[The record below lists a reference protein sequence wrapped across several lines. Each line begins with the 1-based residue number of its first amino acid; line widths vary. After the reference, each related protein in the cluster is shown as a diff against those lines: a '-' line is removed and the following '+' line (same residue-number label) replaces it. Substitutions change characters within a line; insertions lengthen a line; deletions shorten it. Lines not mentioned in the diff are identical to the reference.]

1 MADIVVRPT
10 LKFIKAGYFGV
21 LLFIALVFVICAT
34 SGWSFIIPAAMIV
47 LFIWPLERH
56 IKNKTQKMI
65 ISDDKLRYERG
76 LLNKNIRTVQLVK
89 VQDVSVA
96 QTFAQRLLRV
106 GSIEIETAG
115 GDSRLIVHDIDH
127 PQAVADIIMQRA
139 QHHGTMAPPQQQGSG
154 QL

>member
-10 LKFIKAGYFGV
+10 MKFIKAGYFGV
-21 LLFIALVFVICAT
+21 LLFIALVFVVCAM
-34 SGWSFIIPAAMIV
+34 SGWSLIIPAAMVV

-76 LLNKNIRTVQLVK
+76 LLNKNIRTIQLVK

-139 QHHGTMAPPQQQGSG
+139 QHHGTMTPGPQQASG
-154 QL
+154 QI